1 MEEKLKGPIEAIFFD
16 LGWTLVY
23 PSTGHWLYADAALPF
38 LGEGEVRT
46 AIFRETEKH
55 WYAVMNEGHLWLSLA
70 QEWNAFREAY
80 RRTSVSLGLG
90 WTDEILDA
98 IADDQVYSDRFYH
111 VYDGV
116 HAMLARLSKRYKLG
130 IISDTVPSVSERL
143 HKLGLLPY
151 FTSVTLSCY
160 VDARKP
166 DLRIFEN
173 ALLNTGVPGD
183 RAVFVDDLAPN
194 LDAIG
199 TLGVQGVQICAGPHV
214 VPSDKHFTIQN
225 ICDLEALLP

>member
-1 MEEKLKGPIEAIFFD
+1 MEGKLKGPIDAIFFD

-23 PSTGHWLYADAALPF
+23 PSTGFWLYADAALPY
-38 LGEGEVRT
+38 LGEGARRK
-46 AIFRETEKH
+46 AIERETGKH
-55 WYAVMNEGHLWLSLA
+55 WQAVMNEGHLWLSLA
-70 QEWNAFREAY
+70 QEWNAFYEAY
-80 RRTSVSLGLG
+80 RRTSESLGLG
-90 WTDEILDA
+90 WTNEVLTEITN
-98 IADDQVYSDRFYH
+98 DQVYSERFYH
-111 VYDGV
+111 VYEGV
-116 HAMLARLSKRYKLG
+116 RELLARLSKRYKLG

-151 FTSVTLSCY
+151 FTSITLSCY

-173 ALLNTGVPGD
+173 ALLNTGVAGD
-183 RAVFVDDLAPN
+183 RAVFIDDLAPN

-214 VPSDKHFTIQN
+214 VPSEKHFTIQN
-225 ICDLEALLP
+225 ICDIEKLLP